1 MSGKSIL
8 ITGAGSGIGR
18 ETARLF
24 AGRGW
29 SVGAVDVS
37 EAAIAALAAEFP
49 AGTVVPI
56 VADVRTLDGARAMV
70 ETFTARTGGTLDVLF
85 NCAGV
90 LRMGPFES
98 ISTEDQALTV
108 DVNATGVLNGL
119 NAAFP
124 ALKRTPGAHVVSMS
138 STSAEYGT
146 PDLAVYSATKFFVR
160 GLTEALN
167 IEWARH
173 DINVSALLV
182 AYVRTPMVLGAKV
195 KAKSVDTLGVKVSPE
210 TVAAAVWK
218 AAHSNGSLHRVGF
231 DAVALDIVVRLLGR
245 RVRGLYR
252 MLTGY

>member
-1 MSGKSIL
+1 MSSKSIL

-24 AGRGW
+24 ARRGW
-29 SVGAVDVS
+29 LVGAVDI
-37 EAAIAALAAEFP
+37 ADGALAALAAEFP

-56 VADVRTLDGARAMV
+56 VADVRTSDGARTMV
-70 ETFTARTGGTLDVLF
+70 EALTAKTGGTLDVLF

-90 LRMGPFES
+90 LRMGPFET
-98 ISTEDQALTV
+98 ISPTDQALTV
-108 DVNATGVLNGL
+108 DVNVTGVLNGL

-146 PDLAVYSATKFFVR
+146 PDLAVYSASKFFVR

-173 DINVSALLV
+173 DIDVSALLV
-182 AYVRTPMVLGAKV
+182 AYVRTPMIVDAPV
-195 KAKSVDTLGVKVSPE
+195 KAKSIAKLGVKVTPE
-210 TVAAAVWK
+210 KVAEAVWK
-218 AAHSNGSLHRVGF
+218 AAHGNGSLHRVGF

>member
-24 AGRGW
+24 ANRGW
-29 SVGAVDVS
+29 LVGAVDV
-37 EAAIAALAAEFP
+37 ATDAIAALAAEFP
-49 AGTVVPI
+49 AGAIVPI
-56 VADVRTLDGARAMV
+56 VADVRTADGARAMV
-70 ETFTARTGGTLDVLF
+70 DALLAHTGGTLDVLF
-85 NCAGV
+85 NCAGI
-90 LRMGPFES
+90 LRMGPFET
-98 ISTEDQALTV
+98 IPPEDQRLTV
-108 DVNATGVLNGL
+108 DVNVTGVLAGL
-119 NAAFP
+119 DAAFP

-146 PDLAVYSATKFFVR
+146 PDLAVYSASKFFVR

-182 AYVRTPMVLGAKV
+182 AYVRTPMVLDASV
-195 KAKSVDTLGVKVSPE
+195 KAKSVTTLGVKVTPQR
-210 TVAAAVWK
+210 VAESVWK
-218 AAHSNGSLHRVGF
+218 AAHSNGSLHRVGI
-231 DAVALDIVVRLLGR
+231 DAVVLDVVVRLLGR
-245 RVRGLYR
+245 RVRGVYR